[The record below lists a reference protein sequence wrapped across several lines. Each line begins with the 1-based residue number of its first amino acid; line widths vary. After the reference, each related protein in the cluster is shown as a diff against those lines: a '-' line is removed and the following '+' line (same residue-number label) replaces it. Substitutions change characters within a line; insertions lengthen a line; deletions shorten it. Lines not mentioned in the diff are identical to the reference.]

1 MFPNGTPSTF
11 QRFTQDRL
19 EARMKAIGQR
29 TIAGSRFN
37 VQSVVSGPVTQEYN
51 PAQRAAGG
59 VLRRQLIDRLPTD
72 EENSWSVQL
81 KNPLDELQVV
91 AVRECLNRQR
101 SYGHSEWQR
110 EMAETYGLG
119 STLRSRGRPR
129 SEKKSSLSLR
139 QIPERLYRSPDVE
152 RARHASSV
160 CVAA

>member
-1 MFPNGTPSTF
+1 
-11 QRFTQDRL
+11 
-19 EARMKAIGQR
+19 MKAIGQR